1 MNPPNDVMKDVA
13 KDVAKDTE
21 ALRRDLEQL
30 RNDFAAMG
38 RTVKGL
44 AGEVRSE
51 TYARVKD
58 TADKARVQAE
68 KAADTV
74 VHTIE
79 DRPVASILAAF
90 VVGLILGI
98 LFTRR

>member
-1 MNPPNDVMKDVA
+1 MTPPNDAAA
-13 KDVAKDTE
+13 KDVARDTE
-21 ALRRDLEQL
+21 ALRKDIEQL

-38 RTVKGL
+38 RTVKGF
-44 AGEVRSE
+44 AGEVGSE

-58 TADKARVQAE
+58 RADKARVQAE

-79 DRPVASILAAF
+79 DRPLASILAAF
-90 VVGLILGI
+90 AVGLILGI
-98 LFTRR
+98 LFGRQR

>member
-1 MNPPNDVMKDVA
+1 MNPPNDAVV

-44 AGEVRSE
+44 AGEVGSE
-51 TYARVKD
+51 TYARVRD
-58 TADKARVQAE
+58 RADKARAQAG

-74 VHTIE
+74 AQTIE
-79 DRPVASILAAF
+79 DRPLASILVAF
-90 VVGLILGI
+90 AVGLILGI
-98 LFTRR
+98 LFGRQR

>member
-1 MNPPNDVMKDVA
+1 MNPPNDAVV

-38 RTVKGL
+38 RTAKGL
-44 AGEVRSE
+44 AGEVGSE

-58 TADKARVQAE
+58 RADKARVQAE

-74 VHTIE
+74 AHTIE
-79 DRPVASILAAF
+79 DRPLASILAAF
-90 VVGLILGI
+90 VVGLILGM
-98 LFTRR
+98 LFGRRR

>member
-1 MNPPNDVMKDVA
+1 MNPPNDAVA
-13 KDVAKDTE
+13 KDVTKDTE

-44 AGEVRSE
+44 AGEVGSE
-51 TYARVKD
+51 TYARVRD
-58 TADKARVQAE
+58 RADKAREQAE

-74 VHTIE
+74 AHTIE
-79 DRPVASILAAF
+79 NRPLASILIAF
-90 VVGLILGI
+90 VVGLILGM
-98 LFTRR
+98 LFGRQR

>member
-1 MNPPNDVMKDVA
+1 MNPPNDAIA

-38 RTVKGL
+38 RTVKGF
-44 AGEVRSE
+44 AGEIGSE
-51 TYARVKD
+51 TYARVRD
-58 TADKARVQAE
+58 RADKARVQAE

-74 VHTIE
+74 AHTIE
-79 DRPVASILAAF
+79 DRPLASILAAF
-90 VVGLILGI
+90 AVGLILGI
-98 LFTRR
+98 LFGRQR